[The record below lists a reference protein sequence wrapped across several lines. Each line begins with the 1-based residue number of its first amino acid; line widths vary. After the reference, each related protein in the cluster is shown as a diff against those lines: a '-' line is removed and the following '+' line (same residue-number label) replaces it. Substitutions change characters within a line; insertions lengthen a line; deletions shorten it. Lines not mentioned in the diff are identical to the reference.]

1 MNMSD
6 DPEQIARRWLDAC
19 CETLARYDHAAHMN
33 LISRSVR
40 VLGVPGFEVIGYDD
54 WHAQSEYEFG
64 ERLIQSA
71 SYEGLELLNH
81 DPEHVRFATTETIAA
96 VDGTVNR
103 HPIEILL
110 TREQDGQWRVT
121 EELLLNPDKPAAGAR
136 GK

>member
-1 MNMSD
+1 MTEQ
-6 DPEQIARRWLDAC
+6 PEKIAQQWLDAC
-19 CETLARYDHAAHMN
+19 CETLARYDHEAHMN

-40 VLGVPGFEVIGYDD
+40 VFGVPGFEVIGYDD

-64 ERLIQSA
+64 EKLIQSA

-81 DPEHVRFATTETIAA
+81 DPEHIRFVTTETIAA
-96 VDGTVNR
+96 VDGTVDS

-121 EELLLNPDKPAAGAR
+121 EERLLNRGKAGA
-136 GK
+136 GASGP